1 MLTEERHHEILDLL
15 NRRGAVTV
23 IELTKL
29 LKTSESTIRRDLN
42 ALARIGKLN
51 KVHGGA
57 TALERVM
64 QDEQD
69 MQVKSERFQRE
80 KEEIA
85 QYAASLI
92 RDGDFIYIDAGS
104 TPDKLVDAINIINV
118 TYVTNGINH
127 ARKLTQK
134 GCKVYVIGGQFK
146 PVTEAIIGAQAL
158 KSIETFN
165 FTKCFLGTNGID
177 KICGYTTP
185 DVEEGLV
192 KAEAIKRSFVSF
204 VLADHSKFDAVSA
217 AVFGQLRQACII
229 TDELPDPSYQD
240 ITVVKEVLK

>member
-64 QDEQD
+64 QDEED
-69 MQVKSERFQRE
+69 MQVKSQRFQRE

-92 RDGDFIYIDAGS
+92 RDG
-104 TPDKLVDAINIINV
+104 
-118 TYVTNGINH
+118 
-127 ARKLTQK
+127 QK

>member
-1 MLTEERHHEILDLL
+1 MLTEERYHEILDLL
-15 NRRGAVTV
+15 NSKGAVTV

-29 LKTSESTIRRDLN
+29 LQTSESTIRRDLN
-42 ALARIGKLN
+42 ALAKLGKLN

-64 QDEQD
+64 QGEED
-69 MQVKSERFQRE
+69 MQVKSLRFQRE
-80 KEEIA
+80 KETIA

-104 TPDKLVDAINIINV
+104 TTDKLVDMINNMNV
-118 TYVTNGINH
+118 TYVTNGIIH

-158 KSIETFN
+158 KSIEAFN
-165 FTKCFLGTNGID
+165 FTKCFLGTNGIH
-177 KICGYTTP
+177 KTYGYTTP
-185 DVEEGLV
+185 DIEEALV
-192 KAEAIKRSFVSF
+192 KAEAMKRSFVSF
-204 VLADHSKFDAVSA
+204 ILADHSKFDAVSA
-217 AVFGQLRQACII
+217 AVFGELRQACII
-229 TDELPDPSYQD
+229 TDELPDKSYRD
-240 ITVVKEVLK
+240 ITVIKEVLK

>member
-42 ALARIGKLN
+42 ALARLGKLN

-64 QDEQD
+64 QDEED
-69 MQVKSERFQRE
+69 MQVKSQRFQRE

-104 TPDKLVDAINIINV
+104 TTDKLVEVINNVNV
-118 TYVTNGINH
+118 TYVTNGIIH

-158 KSIETFN
+158 KSIEAFN
-165 FTKCFLGTNGID
+165 FTKCFLGT
-177 KICGYTTP
+177 
-185 DVEEGLV
+185 
-192 KAEAIKRSFVSF
+192 
-204 VLADHSKFDAVSA
+204 
-217 AVFGQLRQACII
+217 
-229 TDELPDPSYQD
+229 
-240 ITVVKEVLK
+240 